1 MATTT
6 YTSLDDDCEGHGSF
20 YRGLQDFIRQ
30 FIWVAFNPSR
40 E

>member
-20 YRGLQDFIRQ
+20 YRGLHDFFRQ
-30 FIWVAFNPSR
+30 FILAAFKPAGA
-40 E
+40 